1 MQPRERNVVQSAVSG
16 PVRGGQEEHLEA
28 MGDKEKKKKDK
39 SSERVTLKKEIGLL
53 SACAIIIGECVTAF
67 VFSSVFMKCRSAS
80 ERSSRGNVFKQ
91 PAGGTTLGA
100 WRMCSCGIVVKSKV
114 LWHTV
119 GTWHKRGSS
128 LVLVLVLVYC
138 KDAVGK

>member
-1 MQPRERNVVQSAVSG
+1 MVQSAVSG

-39 SSERVTLKKEIGLL
+39 TSDRVTLKKEIGLL

-67 VFSSVFMKCRSAS
+67 VLSVFMKCSSAS
-80 ERSSRGNVFKQ
+80 KRSSRGNVLKQ

-100 WRMCSCGIVVKSKV
+100 AWRMCSCCIVVKVTV
-114 LWHTV
+114 LWHTI
-119 GTWHKRGSS
+119 GERHRRGSS
-128 LVLVLVLVYC
+128 LVLVLVYC
-138 KDAVGK
+138 KNIVGK